1 MRYKYTKVVWS
12 KTLSYHTIDIIRI
25 VGEEKESGM
34 KEMLCI
40 MGVTFRMQ
48 WAAWWARA
56 AVFLIV
62 LVLVLSATIAVIYNY
77 VSFGVVFLLVL
88 SYFVAFTAL
97 AFFITCW

>member
-1 MRYKYTKVVWS
+1 M
-12 KTLSYHTIDIIRI
+12 IDFIRI

-34 KEMLCI
+34 KELLCI

-56 AVFLIV
+56 TVFMLPLALI
-62 LVLVLSATIAVIYNY
+62 LSSTLAIMYTY
-77 VSFGVVFLLVL
+77 VSFGVTFLLVF